1 MQGRY
6 LKYRMRVVF
15 VLAKNNSWRRIIPY
29 IVGNNIEYDGSELEV
44 KELTSDNLGT
54 YACYDD
60 KEKMIKSFKLKIMFR
75 KV

>member
-1 MQGRY
+1 M
-6 LKYRMRVVF
+6 
-15 VLAKNNSWRRIIPY
+15 
-29 IVGNNIEYDGSELEV
+29 

-75 KV
+75 KVFVTVHHKYITELQA